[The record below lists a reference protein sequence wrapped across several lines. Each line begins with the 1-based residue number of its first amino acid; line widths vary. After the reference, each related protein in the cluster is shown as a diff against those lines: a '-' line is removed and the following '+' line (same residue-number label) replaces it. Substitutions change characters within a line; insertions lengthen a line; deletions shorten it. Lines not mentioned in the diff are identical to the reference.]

1 MKEFL
6 KKSWF
11 VVLVGAI
18 LLGVAGYMTFD
29 LISQQL
35 PSKKVDGK
43 DVVFSYNGV
52 DYTTDDLYDDL
63 YASYSFETIL
73 TYIELQVYRN
83 AFEPDADL
91 LSEAKIYTNNTIQ
104 NLKYQYGEDYKE
116 ILSND
121 LKKLGYSGD
130 DKSLTEYYITYLM
143 QQEVQ
148 KRFISENIDTYFP
161 KYALARK
168 PRMVSHILI
177 AVADPENPSE
187 DELAKLDEVKALLAE
202 SDADFAAIAMQYSDD
217 TGSGA
222 NGGSLGVVD
231 TTTIGNFVENFKNSI
246 YTVGVG
252 EMTEWF
258 QTEYGYHIIL
268 VTSESPEDFVE
279 TDNFASL
286 ILSYYP
292 TLVRAITW
300 SEIERQGLELSG
312 DEALIE
318 KVEKYYK
325 VEIDTSIPESAQ

>member
-18 LLGVAGYMTFD
+18 LLGVAGYMSFD
-29 LISQQL
+29 LLSQRL
-35 PSKKVDGK
+35 PAKNVDGK
-43 DVVFSYNGV
+43 DVIFSYNGI

-63 YASYSFETIL
+63 YEDYSFDTIL
-73 TYIELQVYRN
+73 TYIELHVYRN

-91 LSEAKIYTNNTIQ
+91 LSEAKIYTNNTMQ

-116 ILSND
+116 ILSYD

-130 DKSLTEYYITYLM
+130 ENSLTEYYITYLM

-161 KYALARK
+161 KYALARN
-168 PRMVSHILI
+168 PRMISHILVAI
-177 AVADPENPSE
+177 ADPENPTE
-187 DELAKLDEVKALLAE
+187 EELAKLDEVKALLAE
-202 SDADFAAIAMQYSDD
+202 PDADFAAIAMQYSDD

-231 TTTIGNFVENFKNSI
+231 TTTIANYVENFKNSI

-252 EMTEWF
+252 ETTEWF

-268 VTSESPEDFVE
+268 VVSESPEDFLE
-279 TDNFASL
+279 TDNFANL

-292 TLVRAITW
+292 GLTRAITW
-300 SEIERQGLELSG
+300 SELERQGLELSG
-312 DEALIE
+312 DEDLINRV
-318 KVEKYYK
+318 KAYYEI
-325 VEIDTSIPESAQ
+325 EIDTSIPESAQ